1 MHKMLEKDFSN
12 GLKDAAKRSRD
23 AKERERLRAL
33 YAISIGYPL
42 QAVAEIFSVD
52 EGTVYRW
59 IDRWR
64 KERTLSDRPKLG
76 RPGSLSKEEKH
87 HIRTLISEN
96 DPKRHG
102 IEAEFWNTKELKRYF
117 SRKGKRVSQETLRRY
132 LKEMGA
138 KYVKS
143 EGESSG
149 RRSGEEFAWQF
160 VEDMKFMPYSL
171 LSIFEEEQL
180 PKKNPGWTLEK

>member
-1 MHKMLEKDFSN
+1 MLEKEFSN

-64 KERTLSDRPKLG
+64 RDGALSDRPKLG
-76 RPGSLSKEEKH
+76 RPGSLSKEEKQ
-87 HIRTLISEN
+87 HIRKLISEN

-117 SRKGKRVSQETLRRY
+117 SMKGKIVSQETLRRY

-138 KYVKS
+138 KYVKP
-143 EGESSG
+143 EGEPSGKRSSDD
-149 RRSGEEFAWQF
+149 FAWQF
-160 VEDMKFMPYSL
+160 VEDMNFMPYSL
-171 LSIFEEEQL
+171 LSIFDEEQI
-180 PKKNPGWTLEK
+180 PKRNPGWTLGKR